1 MSAARRPLVLLLV
14 LLAALLTA
22 LTLRGRG
29 DEPGYAQGYDFG
41 RDKGPRGHLG
51 EADASDTGVATSEC
65 GEHAETDGVETNKSW
80 MAGCVAGALGL
91 PKSPPGS

>member
-1 MSAARRPLVLLLV
+1 MRTARRPLTLLLV

-29 DEPGYAQGYDFG
+29 PEPGYAEGYDFG

-51 EADASDTGVATSEC
+51 GADPSDTGAAMSEC
-65 GEHAETDGVETNKSW
+65 GEHAETDGIRTTTAW
-80 MAGCVAGALGL
+80 TAGCVDGALGL
-91 PKSPPGS
+91 PKSPPAS